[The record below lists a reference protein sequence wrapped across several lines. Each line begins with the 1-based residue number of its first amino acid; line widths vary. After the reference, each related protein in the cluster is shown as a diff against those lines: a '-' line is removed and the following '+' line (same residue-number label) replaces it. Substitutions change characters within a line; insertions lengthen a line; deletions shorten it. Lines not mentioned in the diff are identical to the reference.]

1 MADKKKPAK
10 KTKSAAVPEL
20 LELLPPAQL
29 QRVATL
35 PQRTACPVRA
45 GDRFGVVLR
54 VGEAVRF
61 MEGRPTPEKVA
72 AMFSKKEQ
80 AGAVEVDVSTL
91 RGLWA
96 AALARLGASQRN

>member
-1 MADKKKPAK
+1 MADKKKPA
-10 KTKSAAVPEL
+10 TKPKAAAVPAL

-61 MEGRPTPEKVA
+61 IEGRPTPEKVA
-72 AMFSKKEQ
+72 ALFSKKKP
-80 AGAVEVDVSTL
+80 AGAVDVDVSKL
-91 RGLWA
+91 RGL
-96 AALARLGASQRN
+96 LN